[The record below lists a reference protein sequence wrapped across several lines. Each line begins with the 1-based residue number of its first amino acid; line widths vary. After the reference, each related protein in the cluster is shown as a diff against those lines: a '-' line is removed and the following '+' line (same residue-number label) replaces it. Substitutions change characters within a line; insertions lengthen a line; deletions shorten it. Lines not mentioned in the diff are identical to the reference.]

1 MEGKPLTSIVSAPV
15 VNDDSQSKEAKI
27 ASEAKRIQAQTDN
40 DSNFDTV
47 LERYTSY
54 SEPVSVPLL
63 GTGVALFLLAA
74 SVWITKK
81 RKF

>member
-1 MEGKPLTSIVSAPV
+1 MTSAPIVS
-15 VNDDSQSKEAKI
+15 DDPQSKESKL
-27 ASEAKRIQAQTDN
+27 ASEAKRIQAQSDN

-47 LERYTSY
+47 LERYTTY
-54 SEPVSVPLL
+54 SEPVSIPLL

>member
-1 MEGKPLTSIVSAPV
+1 MEGKPLTSMASAPIVS
-15 VNDDSQSKEAKI
+15 DDPNSKESKL

-63 GTGVALFLLAA
+63 GTGVALVLLAA